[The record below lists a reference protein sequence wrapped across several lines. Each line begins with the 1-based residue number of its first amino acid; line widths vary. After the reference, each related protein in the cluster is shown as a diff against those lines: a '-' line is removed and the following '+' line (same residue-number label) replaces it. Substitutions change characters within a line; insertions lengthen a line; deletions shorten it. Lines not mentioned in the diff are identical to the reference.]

1 MNGRLDTMAAA
12 LRDLLAHPGE
22 QAYITVARAELH
34 AYDEMR
40 EVVRNARKKIESDRN
55 PVKIEDHQFVSKV
68 AAYHV
73 AQAQG
78 FDGSQA
84 TFLYRINKGLSWEEC
99 IKPVDLAKS
108 QARKRTA
115 IDKREQLQ
123 RELRGELPL
132 PRSQK

>member
-12 LRDLLAHPGE
+12 LRNLLAHPGDP
-22 QAYITVARAELH
+22 AHITVARAELH

-40 EVVRNARKKIESDRN
+40 EIVSKARKKTESTRS
-55 PVKIEDHQFVSKV
+55 PVKIDDHQFVSKV
-68 AAYHV
+68 AAYHA

-78 FDGSQA
+78 FNGAQA
-84 TFLYRINKGLSWEEC
+84 TFQQRINKGLSWEEC
-99 IKPVDLAKS
+99 IKPVDPFMS

-132 PRSQK
+132 TRSQK